1 MPLSS
6 VRLVVN
12 LVDPDTGIRTDK
24 IISRLIPLPDEK
36 KAEIQEELRAKGIGG
51 KAMRNRLRRR
61 TVPGSKDIYG
71 DWLEIPVPG
80 KNKTGNRKEH
90 NDDTVRFEVE
100 QKTWTPT
107 LLHAPMPGGVIDELR
122 NKYSR
127 FRTRHDAGY
136 QLALDNRARRKAE
149 YKAWAESAGG
159 MLMTPVKEARQLERE
174 KLKERGEPALEKK
187 LLERIG
193 EVMAKQGIAMT
204 GKRRRE
210 MEENLRGERVVKWGP
225 DVEMPGRREAKR
237 AVLEEENED
246 GEWEDAEQREEEE
259 EETEDVVIE
268 EAIRPSEK
276 RPIL

>member
-1 MPLSS
+1 
-6 VRLVVN
+6 
-12 LVDPDTGIRTDK
+12 
-24 IISRLIPLPDEK
+24 
-36 KAEIQEELRAKGIGG
+36 
-51 KAMRNRLRRR
+51 
-61 TVPGSKDIYG
+61 
-71 DWLEIPVPG
+71 
-80 KNKTGNRKEH
+80 
-90 NDDTVRFEVE
+90 
-100 QKTWTPT
+100 
-107 LLHAPMPGGVIDELR
+107 
-122 NKYSR
+122 
-127 FRTRHDAGY
+127 
-136 QLALDNRARRKAE
+136 
-149 YKAWAESAGG
+149 
-159 MLMTPVKEARQLERE
+159 MTPVKEARQLERE